1 MEGDTDLWTTPAPAE
16 LPAPLRPF
24 VGSVA
29 GYGGAGLMPGVHR
42 GLPGRS
48 LTLVLAPDEPL
59 GVAVTSADWA
69 AGRVQHQHVTLS
81 GLHTEPAFVAQPGRW
96 SGVQVDVSPLGAHR
110 LFDVPAGALPTDG
123 FDGRAI
129 LGADADRVCEELAGA
144 ATWPDRYAV
153 VLGWLLARLR
163 AGAPGRVRTEVVRA
177 WRLLEVRGGSASVA
191 EVAEAVGVG
200 PRRLAQLFRAELGVT
215 PKVAARLMRF
225 EAARREVAL
234 AARAPGPLGL
244 SAVAVR
250 HGYYDHAHLVR
261 EFTAFTGLS
270 PTGWVAA
277 EVANVQA
284 P

>member
-1 MEGDTDLWTTPAPAE
+1 MEGDTDLWVTPPPVEVPPA
-16 LPAPLRPF
+16 LRPF
-24 VGSVA
+24 VRSVA
-29 GYGGAGLMPGVHR
+29 GYGGAGLVPGVHR

-48 LTLVLAPDEPL
+48 LTLVLATEEPL
-59 GVAVTSADWA
+59 GVAASAADWA

-110 LFDVPAGALPTDG
+110 LFAVPAGALPTDA
-123 FDGRAI
+123 FDGRAV
-129 LGADADRVCEELAGA
+129 LGSEADRVHDELARA
-144 ATWPDRYAV
+144 ASWTVRYAV
-153 VLGWLLARLR
+153 VLGWLGQRLR
-163 AGAPGRVRTEVVRA
+163 AGVAGRVRPEVVQA
-177 WRLLEVRGGSASVA
+177 WRLLEVGGGRAGVA
-191 EVAEAVGVG
+191 EVAAVVGLG

-215 PKVAARLMRF
+215 PKTAARLMRF
-225 EAARREVAL
+225 DAARREVAL
-234 AARAPGPLGL
+234 AAGAPGPLDL

-261 EFTAFTGLS
+261 DFTAFTGLS